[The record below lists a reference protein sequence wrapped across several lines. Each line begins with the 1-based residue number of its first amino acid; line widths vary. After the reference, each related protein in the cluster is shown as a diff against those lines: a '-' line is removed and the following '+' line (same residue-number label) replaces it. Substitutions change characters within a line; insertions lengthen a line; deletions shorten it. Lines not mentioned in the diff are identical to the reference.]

1 MLGSGSLP
9 NTSRKAVRHGHQGNV
24 KKYQVLSR
32 VKCAEERAEMKE
44 FGITDA
50 DEWTLAHEG
59 KLTANKA
66 ADLVLRLERIGHD
79 TKTINLNLIK

>member
-1 MLGSGSLP
+1 MLGSGLP

-24 KKYQVLSR
+24 KKYQVFSK
-32 VKCAEERAEMKE
+32 VKCAQERAEMKE

-50 DEWTLAHEG
+50 DEFTLAHEG
-59 KLTANKA
+59 KLTANRA
-66 ADLVLRLERIGHD
+66 ADLVLRLELIGHV

>member
-1 MLGSGSLP
+1 MRGSGSLP
-9 NTSRKAVRHGHQGNV
+9 NTTRRAVRHGHQGNV

-32 VKCAEERAEMKE
+32 LKCAEEREEMKE

-59 KLTANKA
+59 KLTASKA
-66 ADLVLRLERIGHD
+66 ADLRLRLERIGHA
-79 TKTINLNLIK
+79 TKTINLNLNK